1 MKLNKKKEN
10 TKSKAKVKKK
20 PSSEVNKND
29 FPIVGIGASAGGLEA
44 FIKVFKKMP
53 IDTGM
58 AFVLVQHLDPT
69 HASMSVDIIS
79 RETQLKIEEVK
90 DKTPVKPNHIYIIP
104 PNHNM
109 EIEKGV
115 LMLSARKTSPGQ
127 HMSIDF
133 FFKSLARSEKS
144 RAVGVILSGTANDGT
159 AGLWAIKAEGGV
171 TCAQDPTSAK
181 YPSMPQSAIDA
192 GIVDLTLQPEE
203 MGKELARVFDHPYVT
218 MDDFSENDEIKKE
231 PYGANDSI
239 IDPEDNLTQEALAE
253 LFAMLESQKRVDF
266 AGYKQT
272 TILRRIQRR
281 MMVQKTKSLVEY
293 VNFLRA
299 HKEEVHALNNDI
311 LINVTEFFRD
321 PEAFEALTHK
331 VFPYLLENKSNE
343 NSIRIWVPGCSTGE
357 EVYSIAISL
366 LEFLRESGKQNPI
379 QIFAT
384 DISGHAIQKA
394 RSGLYPESAVHGLS
408 PERLARFFEKVETGY
423 KINKTV
429 RDICL
434 FSRHDV
440 TGDPPFAKLD
450 LISCRNVMIYF
461 GPILQKSIVPIFHY
475 ALKPSGCLWLGLAEN
490 IGEFSKLFSLEDK
503 AHKIYFK
510 SNVPTP
516 LIQFSNKQFHSTSGD
531 DGTSRPSLFAKTGSD
546 LQRDADKI
554 ILSRFSPPGVVI
566 NSDFEILQFRGRT
579 APFLEPASGKPSMNL
594 LKMAR
599 PELLASL
606 RSTIQSVKVEK
617 RSMER
622 QGLHFD
628 SDGKHLTVDLEV
640 LPLYPKANGKDL
652 IFLVL
657 FKEKMEEGK
666 EQKDAVSQGK
676 KSRAPNEQRDKDRC
690 ISELMR
696 ELAEIKD
703 YQQSLIS
710 QYEVS
715 QEELTSANE
724 ELQSTNEEFQSTNE
738 EIETA
743 KEELQSTNEELITVN
758 EELQMRNADL
768 TTLSSD
774 LNNLLASIELPIL
787 IVGGDYRVRRFSPKA
802 KSSFNLLPSDIGRPI
817 ADIKPSFDLD
827 LNHLISAVSETLTP
841 KKVEIQNDFGK
852 WLRLQIRPYKTI
864 ENKIDGAII
873 SLTDIDELKKKE
885 ERSSEAFVRAD
896 KDNIAKD
903 IFLATLSHELRTP
916 LTSIL
921 MWSQL
926 ISQGKIDH
934 EQAQKGAK
942 VIENSA
948 KAQNQL
954 IDDLLDVSRITSGKL
969 AIDLQP
975 LDPAAI
981 IRTAADSLRHTAESR
996 SIQFQVDLPT
1006 CSELI
1011 LADSIR
1017 LQQIIWNL
1025 LTNGIKFSP
1034 KQSTLRIELKYEQDG
1049 HQKFAKIQ
1057 VSDSGKGISPD
1068 FLPYI
1073 FNRFS
1078 QGDAGS
1084 TRTQGGL
1091 GLGLSIV
1098 HSLVEMQNGTVTA
1111 ENAKDG
1117 NGAIFTVSFPVIPSH
1132 SQSDRFHY
1140 GNVEAFL
1147 PQEKDENKELYSKLK
1162 ELQILIV
1169 DDDENIREA
1178 LSIYLKSF
1186 GAFVVAVDSAV
1197 AALETLKNLSPSVLI
1212 SDIAMP
1218 GEDGYS
1224 LIRKIRA
1231 SKNPLQREMPALA
1244 LSACTTEEEVS
1255 HALASGFQEHLV
1267 KPVDVKEL
1275 VHLILKIVR

>member
-1 MKLNKKKEN
+1 MKLDKKKKN
-10 TKSKAKVKKK
+10 TKSKTKSKNKL
-20 PSSEVNKND
+20 SSEVSEIE

-44 FIKVFKKMP
+44 FIKVFRKMP
-53 IDTGM
+53 TDTGM

-69 HASMSVDIIS
+69 HDSMSVDIIS

-90 DKTPVKPNHIYIIP
+90 DKTRVKPNHIYIIP

-115 LMLSARKTSPGQ
+115 LMLSARKIRPGQ

-133 FFKSLARSEKS
+133 FFKSLARSEKN

-171 TCAQDPTSAK
+171 TCAQEPTSAK

-192 GIVDLTLQPEE
+192 GIVDLTLKPEE
-203 MGKELARVFDHPYVT
+203 MGKELARVLDHPYII
-218 MDDFSENDEIKKE
+218 MDDFSENNQEKKE
-231 PYGANDSI
+231 LYGTSNSSIDS
-239 IDPEDNLTQEALAE
+239 EDSLTQEALIE
-253 LFAMLESQKRVDF
+253 LFAMLASQKRVDF
-266 AGYKQT
+266 TGYKQT

-299 HKEEVHALNNDI
+299 HKEEVHALYNDI

-321 PEAFEALTHK
+321 PEAFEALTEK
-331 VFPYLLENKSNE
+331 VYPYLLEDKSNE

-366 LEFLRESGKQNPI
+366 LEFLSEAGKQNPI

-384 DISGHAIQKA
+384 DISEHAIQKA

-408 PERLARFFEKVETGY
+408 PGRLARFFEKVETGY
-423 KINKTV
+423 KISKTV

-461 GPILQKSIVPIFHY
+461 GQTLQKRVIPIFHY
-475 ALKPSGCLWLGLAEN
+475 SLKPSGCLWLGRAEN
-490 IGEFSKLFSLEDK
+490 IGEFSKLFNLEDK
-503 AHKIYFK
+503 ANKIYFK

-516 LIQFSNKQFHSTSGD
+516 SIQFSNKQFHSTSGD
-531 DGTSRPSLFAKTGSD
+531 DTESRPSLLTKTGSD
-546 LQRDADKI
+546 LQRDVDKI

-579 APFLEPASGKPSMNL
+579 APFLEPASGQPSLNL

-606 RSTIQSVKVEK
+606 RSTIQSVKSEK
-617 RSMER
+617 KSIER
-622 QGLHFD
+622 LGLHFD
-628 SDGKHLTVDLEV
+628 SEGKHLTVDLEV
-640 LPLYPKANGKDL
+640 LPLDPTANAKDL
-652 IFLVL
+652 IFLVF
-657 FKEKMEEGK
+657 FKEKTGREE
-666 EQKDAVSQGK
+666 ERPDASPKVK
-676 KSRAPNEQRDKDRC
+676 KSKPSNDLLEKDRC

-696 ELAEIKD
+696 ELTEIKD

-710 QYEVS
+710 QYEAS
-715 QEELTSANE
+715 QDELTSANE
-724 ELQSTNEEFQSTNE
+724 ELQSANEEFQSTNE

-758 EELQMRNADL
+758 EELQMRNSDL

-774 LNNLLASIELPIL
+774 LNNLLASIDLPIL

-817 ADIKPSFDLD
+817 GDIKPSFDLD
-827 LNHLISAVSETLTP
+827 LSHLIAAVSETLTP
-841 KKVEIQNDFGK
+841 KKVEIQNDFGR

-864 ENKIDGAII
+864 KNKIDGAII

-885 ERSSEAFVRAD
+885 ERTSEAFVRAD

-903 IFLATLSHELRTP
+903 VFLATLSHELRTP
-916 LTSIL
+916 LSSIL

-934 EQAQKGAK
+934 EQAKKGAEA
-942 VIENSA
+942 IEQSA
-948 KAQNQL
+948 KVQNQL

-969 AIDLQP
+969 AIDMQP
-975 LDPAAI
+975 LDPAAV
-981 IRTAADSLRHTAESR
+981 IRTAIDSVQHLAENK
-996 SIQFQVDLPT
+996 SIQIQSELPT
-1006 CSELI
+1006 SSEMI
-1011 LADSIR
+1011 LTDSIR

-1034 KQSTLRIELKYEQDG
+1034 KKSTLRIELKYEQDE
-1049 HQKFAKIQ
+1049 HQKLAKIK
-1057 VSDSGKGISPD
+1057 VSDSGKGISPE

-1078 QGDAGS
+1078 QADGGS

-1111 ENAKDG
+1111 ENATDG

-1132 SQSDRFHY
+1132 SQRDRFNY
-1140 GNVEAFL
+1140 GNADAFL
-1147 PQEKDENKELYSKLK
+1147 SQEKDEDKEKFSKLK

-1178 LSIYLKSF
+1178 LSIYLKLF
-1186 GAFVVAVDSAV
+1186 GAFVVAVDSA
-1197 AALETLKNLSPSVLI
+1197 ATAIETLKNLSPSVLI

-1231 SKNPLQREMPALA
+1231 SKNPLQKNMPALA
-1244 LSACTTEEEVS
+1244 LSACTTDEDVS
-1255 HALASGFQEHLV
+1255 HALASGFQAHLV
-1267 KPVDVKEL
+1267 KPVDVREL
-1275 VHLILKIVR
+1275 IHLILKIVG